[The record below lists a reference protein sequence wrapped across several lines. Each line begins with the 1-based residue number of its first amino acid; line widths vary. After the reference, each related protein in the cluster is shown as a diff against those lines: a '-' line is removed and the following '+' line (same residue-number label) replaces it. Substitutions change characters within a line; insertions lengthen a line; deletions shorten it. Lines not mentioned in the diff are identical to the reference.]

1 MSSFAR
7 KALVLVFAAVA
18 GFGALNALAAGKSTA
33 KQATGE
39 KVSMLGG
46 KLTFTLPKG
55 FTASALPAGSEADGT
70 AGASGTLYS
79 NATTRTV
86 VIAAQNSIPNAAQV
100 KDNDSVFLDAAV
112 SSFLSQQA
120 AALPDFSKQSEKSM
134 TLKGLGVRQIDS
146 TATQGGGQTLN
157 STLIAG
163 SGSRMAVVQVIS
175 RAADK
180 AGHAALMK
188 HILGQ

>member
-120 AALPDFSKQSEKSM
+120 AALPDFNKQSEKSM

>member
-134 TLKGLGVRQIDS
+134 TLKGLSVRQIDS

>member
-7 KALVLVFAAVA
+7 KALVLVFAAMA

-188 HILGQ
+188 HILGR

>member
-7 KALVLVFAAVA
+7 TALVLIFAAVA
-18 GFGALNALAAGKSTA
+18 GLGTLNAVAASKSTA
-33 KQATGE
+33 KQTPGE
-39 KVSMLGG
+39 QVSLLAG
-46 KLTFTLPKG
+46 KLAFTLPKG
-55 FTASALPAGSEADGT
+55 FSASALSAGSEANGT
-70 AGASGTLYS
+70 EGASGTLYS
-79 NATTRTV
+79 NASTKTV
-86 VIAAQNSIPNAAQV
+86 VIAAQNSIPNGVQV
-100 KDNDSVFLDAAV
+100 KDNDPEFLDQAV
-112 SSFLSQQA
+112 SGFLSQQA

-163 SGSRMAVVQVIS
+163 SGTHVAVIQVIS

-188 HILGQ
+188 QILGQ

>member
-112 SSFLSQQA
+112 SGFLSQQA

>member
-86 VIAAQNSIPNAAQV
+86 VIAAQNSIPNAALV

>member
-1 MSSFAR
+1 MSFSGR
-7 KALVLVFAAVA
+7 KSLLLLLLTVVSLSILSVNAASRPGSQPA
-18 GFGALNALAAGKSTA
+18 NT
-33 KQATGE
+33 E
-39 KVSMLGG
+39 KVSMLDG

-55 FTASALPAGSEADGT
+55 FSASALPAGSEADGT

-100 KDNDSVFLDAAV
+100 KDNDSAFLDAAV
-112 SSFLSQQA
+112 SGFLSQQA

-163 SGSRMAVVQVIS
+163 SGTRMAVIQVIS

>member
-18 GFGALNALAAGKSTA
+18 GFGALNALAAGKSTT
-33 KQATGE
+33 KQAPGE

-46 KLTFTLPKG
+46 KLAFTLPTG
-55 FTASALPAGSEADGT
+55 FSASALPAGSEADGT

-100 KDNDSVFLDAAV
+100 KDNDSAFLDAAV

-188 HILGQ
+188 QILGQ

>member
-175 RAADK
+175 RATDK
-180 AGHAALMK
+180 AGHGALMK

>member
-7 KALVLVFAAVA
+7 KALVLVFAAMA